1 MTFYP
6 AKGSLFTL
14 NTSVNNFDPFSSR
27 TNFNSLKLNKTGMY
41 LLSISVKSSQVNL
54 FNTQCYSNP
63 IRVVKMP
70 NSSINSLN
78 STIIPTTNNNY
89 VLKFKATDSSI
100 SFTSEDTNKIKAS
113 IYNYMETFNI
123 SVFNL
128 EFTSTNGILSSS
140 GSRLLRAQADI
151 ITLTFNSYNSNPTF
165 INSLSKLNISDTLV
179 FVSATINGV
188 TYGDDTSVNIYI
200 LILFIQS

>member
-14 NTSVNNFDPFSSR
+14 NTSVNNFDSFSSR

-41 LLSISVKSSQVNL
+41 ILSISVKSSQVNL

-63 IRVVKMP
+63 IRIVKMP
-70 NSSINSLN
+70 N

-100 SFTSEDTNKIKAS
+100 SFTSEDANKIKAS

-188 TYGDDTSVNIYI
+188 TYGDDTSVNIYTVEVAY
-200 LILFIQS
+200 LLRARAEP

>member
-14 NTSVNNFDPFSSR
+14 NTSVNNFDSFSSR

-41 LLSISVKSSQVNL
+41 ILSISVKSSQVNL

-70 NSSINSLN
+70 NS
-78 STIIPTTNNNY
+78 TIIPTTNNNY
-89 VLKFKATDSSI
+89 VLKFKSTDSSI
-100 SFTSEDTNKIKAS
+100 SFTSGDANKIKAS

-128 EFTSTNGILSSS
+128 ELTSNNGIVSSS

-188 TYGDDTSVNIYI
+188 TYGDDTSVNIYTVEVAY
-200 LILFIQS
+200 LLRARAEP

>member
-1 MTFYP
+1 LSFYP

-14 NTSVNNFDPFSSR
+14 NTSVNNFDPISSR
-27 TNFNSLKLNKTGMY
+27 TNFKSLKLNKTGMY
-41 LLSISVKSSQVNL
+41 ILSISVKSSQVNL
-54 FNTQCYSNP
+54 FNTQCFSNP
-63 IRVVKMP
+63 IRVAKMP

-78 STIIPTTNNNY
+78 STIIPTTNNDY

-123 SVFNL
+123 SVFDL
-128 EFTSTNGILSSS
+128 ELTSTNGIVSSS
-140 GSRLLRAQADI
+140 SSSSSSRLLLRSQADI
-151 ITLTFNSYNSNPTF
+151 ITLTFNSYNSNPSF
-165 INSLSKLNISDTLV
+165 ISSLSKLNISETLV

-188 TYGDDTSVNIYI
+188 SYDGSDASVNIY
-200 LILFIQS
+200 